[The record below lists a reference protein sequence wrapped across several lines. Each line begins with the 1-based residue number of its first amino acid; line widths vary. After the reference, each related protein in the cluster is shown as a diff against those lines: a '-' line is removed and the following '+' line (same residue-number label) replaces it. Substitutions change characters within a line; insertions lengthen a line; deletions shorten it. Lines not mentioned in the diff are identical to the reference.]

1 MRRKFTMSGISI
13 RLAGVKFGKI
23 NTMNVG
29 IRMRN
34 ASNDIGETTTLK
46 GRAKGEAIGHLG
58 R

>member
-1 MRRKFTMSGISI
+1 MSGISI

-23 NTMNVG
+23 NTMDVG

-46 GRAKGEAIGHLG
+46 GRAEGEAIGHLG